1 MSDPT
6 GTGKL
11 PDPYTLPGLY
21 LHARAEQL
29 RQGLRE
35 MAEAQV
41 FAAAA
46 LLRKQWPAA
55 HRVIF
60 DRTEADW
67 NASRGMRF
75 LRIEDRDGQI
85 LATPGN
91 VPRGLLSTDHGISV
105 AINHL
110 ISAEHLVAK
119 ADGGLGQQR
128 TWAMELTSS
137 VERGAQPPYYCT
149 FTLPPLT
156 RPHGDQ
162 TGLPPAIVRLGQ
174 AEIRRY
180 GLVVEK
186 EGGAISDTYVTEVF
200 GINVTVREEASAAFG
215 DTVVYLHIQNEERPE
230 GAQVLIEVAD
240 GGTVTHRI

>member
-1 MSDPT
+1 MSNPT
-6 GTGKL
+6 GNGKL

-21 LHARAEQL
+21 LRARVEQL
-29 RQGLRE
+29 RQGMRE

-46 LLRKQWPAA
+46 LLRKQWPTA

-60 DRTEADW
+60 DRTESDW
-67 NASRGMRF
+67 NTARGMEF
-75 LRIEDRDGQI
+75 LRIEDQDGRV

-91 VPRGLLSTDHGISV
+91 VPRGLLSANHGITV

-110 ISAEHLVAK
+110 ISAEYFVAK

-128 TWAMELTSS
+128 AWGLELTSS
-137 VERGAQPPYYCT
+137 AEHGAQPPYYCT
-149 FTLPPLT
+149 FTLPPLI

-162 TGLPPAIVRLGQ
+162 TALPPSAVRIGQ

-180 GLVVEK
+180 GRVVAD
-186 EGGAISDTYVTEVF
+186 GRAISDTYVTEVF
-200 GINVTVREEASAAFG
+200 GINVAVREETRAASG
-215 DTVVYLHIQNEERPE
+215 DPVVYLHIQNEERPE